1 MNILP
6 NPDWRKERES
16 MSDRKK
22 AAKTKPFKKAKS
34 ASDRMQEKSSAAP
47 PNKHPARK
55 SGKKRLAFLIFIV
68 LVVAAGGVT
77 AAAKFGG
84 TTFTGIS
91 ADIKGFFSSFGN
103 GGGYPYNLSDSTII
117 SAGKIGS
124 GIMVLDNDS
133 LSILNAT
140 AKEIAGVQHTF
151 PNPATNTSNGRVV
164 LFDRASGRF
173 KVISPSGILFEKD
186 MERNILAAALGKKGN
201 VAVAAKSLNA
211 QSDLTVFDK
220 NKKEIFAW
228 ECANERI
235 SAVALSANG
244 KSAAAAVIGAN
255 NAEIYSKVFVFD
267 FDKNEPVAVF
277 DYPATALID
286 LKFGSGNTLIA
297 AGDNSISVISLDSGT
312 KQDYSFGT
320 GQLNC
325 LYVHE
330 NGKTA
335 VVLSAFGNE
344 LKNDLRVYSAKGALI
359 FEKSFDQAV
368 RRVSC
373 DENYVSILFDNEV
386 QTFNEKGR
394 QMGSV
399 TADKYTERIISAG
412 KNTYLIEKSSIAKH
426 SAVGM
431 NNS

>member
-1 MNILP
+1 MP
-6 NPDWRKERES
+6 
-16 MSDRKK
+16 DRKK
-22 AAKTKPFKKAKS
+22 VTKTKPLKSTRS
-34 ASDRMQEKSSAAP
+34 ASDTTPKKASAAP
-47 PNKHPARK
+47 QKKRPASK
-55 SGKKRLAFLIFIV
+55 IGKKRLIFLIFIV
-68 LVVAAGGVT
+68 LVIVMGGVT
-77 AAAKFGG
+77 TAAKFGG
-84 TTFTGIS
+84 ITLSGIS
-91 ADIKGFFSSFGN
+91 ADIKGFFSSLGN
-103 GGGYPYNLSDSTII
+103 GGGYPYSLSDSTII

-151 PNPATNTSNGRVV
+151 SNPATNTSNGRAV

-173 KVISPSGILFEKD
+173 KVVSSSGVLFEKD

-201 VAVAAKSLNA
+201 VAVGAKSLNA

-255 NAEIYSKVFVFD
+255 DAEIYSKVFVFD

-277 DYPATALID
+277 DYPATALIE
-286 LKFGSGNTLIA
+286 LKFGTGHTLIA
-297 AGDNSISVISLDSGT
+297 AGDKSISVISLESGQ

-344 LKNDLRVYSAKGALI
+344 SKNDLKVFSAKGVLL

-373 DENYVSILFDNEV
+373 DENYVSILLDNEV

-399 TADKYTERIISAG
+399 YADKYTERIISAG
-412 KNTYLIEKSSIAKH
+412 KNTYLIEKSTIAKH
-426 SAVGM
+426 AAVGM